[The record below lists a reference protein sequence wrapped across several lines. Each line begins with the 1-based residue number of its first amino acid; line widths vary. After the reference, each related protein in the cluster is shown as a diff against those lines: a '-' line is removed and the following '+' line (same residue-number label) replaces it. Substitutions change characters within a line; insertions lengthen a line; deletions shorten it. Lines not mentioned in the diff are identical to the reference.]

1 MLSIT
6 IIKYL
11 TAIYNNKLQYNNN
24 KINKKR
30 DIEKTYVFY
39 YLKYTTIKGIYKKV
53 MRVSSIVI

>member
-6 IIKYL
+6 LIKYL

-30 DIEKTYVFY
+30 DIKKTCF
-39 YLKYTTIKGIYKKV
+39 LLSEIY
-53 MRVSSIVI
+53 